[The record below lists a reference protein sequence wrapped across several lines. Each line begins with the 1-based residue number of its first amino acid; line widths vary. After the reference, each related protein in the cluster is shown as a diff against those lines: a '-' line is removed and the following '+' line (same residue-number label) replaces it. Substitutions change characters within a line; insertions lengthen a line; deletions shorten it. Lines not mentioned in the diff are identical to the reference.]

1 MYFPPLE
8 AHFLAWNRKFRPLVP
23 LGMVSYGCFPFTSSS
38 AADFGNYS
46 RELTRISP
54 GAKKLTRISPG
65 GSGQRGDCTT
75 SEEALQELIE
85 VDTQKQILEM

>member
-54 GAKKLTRISPG
+54 G